1 MEHKEHRLIIV
12 SSKLLLDV
20 CLGVVQNHRL
30 QINIPWSIDTM
41 HIAKRSSNGKSCV
54 GDRTK
59 LLISV
64 PHFLRLSVQARGVHI
79 TVIHTIFF
87 TAGDTEFHLQKTV
100 DLGHTLQVLLAD
112 GHVFLQG
119 LFRKVK
125 HVGGKQRL
133 SMFLEVSFV
142 GLQHTLKPRQP
153 ALLAVICVK
162 DHRDTIELCNLT
174 HVHGTSN
181 SAGNGCSIICI
192 VSSFAGNELTTTPGE
207 SDDDGTTVLL
217 SSLHARVDGICTNNV
232 RTWDRKLVLLCIVQ
246 QVHQCWTGHNT
257 RLHRGRHLCES
268 SRGSHGHVCD

>member
-1 MEHKEHRLIIV
+1 
-12 SSKLLLDV
+12 
-20 CLGVVQNHRL
+20 
-30 QINIPWSIDTM
+30 M
-41 HIAKRSSNGKSCV
+41 HVAKGSGNSESCIWDGAELFV
-54 GDRTK
+54 G
-59 LLISV
+59 V
-64 PHFLRLSVQARGVHI
+64 PHLLRLCVQAGGVNVA
-79 TVIHTIFF
+79 VIHTIFF
-87 TAGDTEFHLQKTV
+87 AAGHAELHLQEAI
-100 DLGHTLQVLLAD
+100 DLGHALQVLLAD

-246 QVHQCWTGHNT
+246 QVH
-257 RLHRGRHLCES
+257 
-268 SRGSHGHVCD
+268 

>member
-1 MEHKEHRLIIV
+1 
-12 SSKLLLDV
+12 
-20 CLGVVQNHRL
+20 
-30 QINIPWSIDTM
+30 M
-41 HIAKRSSNGKSCV
+41 HVAKGSGNSESCIWDGAELFV
-54 GDRTK
+54 G
-59 LLISV
+59 V
-64 PHFLRLSVQARGVHI
+64 PHLLRLCVQAGGVNVA
-79 TVIHTIFF
+79 VIHTIFF
-87 TAGDTEFHLQKTV
+87 AAGHAELHLQEAI
-100 DLGHTLQVLLAD
+100 DLGHALQVLLAD

-268 SRGSHGHVCD
+268 SRGGHGHVCD

>member
-100 DLGHTLQVLLAD
+100 DLGHTLQVLFAD
-112 GHVFLQG
+112 RHVFLQG
-119 LFRKVK
+119 LLREVK
-125 HVGGKQRL
+125 HVRGKQRFAML
-133 SMFLEVSFV
+133 LEVSFV
-142 GLQHTLKPRQP
+142 GFQHTFEPRQP
-153 ALLAVICVK
+153 ALLTVIGVK
-162 DHRDTIELCNLT
+162 DHGHAVELCNLT
-174 HVHGTSN
+174 HVQGT
-181 SAGNGCSIICI
+181 GNGASNCCSIICI

-217 SSLHARVDGICTNNV
+217 SSLHARVDGICTNDV

-246 QVHQCWTGHNT
+246 QVH
-257 RLHRGRHLCES
+257 
-268 SRGSHGHVCD
+268 

>member
-1 MEHKEHRLIIV
+1 
-12 SSKLLLDV
+12 
-20 CLGVVQNHRL
+20 
-30 QINIPWSIDTM
+30 M

-174 HVHGTSN
+174 HVQGT
-181 SAGNGCSIICI
+181 GNGASNCCSIICI

-207 SDDDGTTVLL
+207 SDDDGTAVLL
-217 SSLHARVDGICTNNV
+217 SSFHARIDRV
-232 RTWDRKLVLLCIVQ
+232 RTNDVWTGDRKFVLLCILQ
-246 QVHQCWTGHNT
+246 QVHESWASHNT
-257 RLHRGRHLCES
+257 GFHRCR
-268 SRGSHGHVCD
+268 